1 MGVQDHRAFEQE
13 LAAYLLD
20 ALPAE
25 EARRF
30 EVHMATC
37 ERCQADAQ
45 WLRAAADALPA
56 SVEQIEPP
64 PELRERLLETVRRE
78 AVETREAAERR
89 EAAETP
95 AVGEGRR
102 RVGGRPRFRF
112 TLRPAAA
119 LAAASVALAAGLAGY
134 LIRGDGQPESV
145 TVAARST
152 PVAPGARASVV
163 RTGDTAVLQV
173 ERLPVQSRGRV
184 YQIWLRPKGTALLK
198 PSTLFVVRPDGRG
211 AAAVPGG
218 VEEAGELLVT
228 MEPRG
233 GSLRPRG
240 KPVLRAT
247 L

>member
-1 MGVQDHRAFEQE
+1 MEADGHRSFEHE

-20 ALPAE
+20 ALTSE

-30 EVHMATC
+30 EAHMATC
-37 ERCQADAQ
+37 ERCQSDAR
-45 WLRAAADALPA
+45 WLSAAAEVLPA

-64 PELRERLLETVRRE
+64 PELRERLLET
-78 AVETREAAERR
+78 ARR
-89 EAAETP
+89 EAAPTREP
-95 AVGEGRR
+95 AGEGKASRGRR
-102 RVGGRPRFRF
+102 RFRF

-134 LIRGDGQPESV
+134 LIRGEGEPEST

-163 RTGDTAVLQV
+163 RTADSAVLRV
-173 ERLPVQSRGRV
+173 ERLPVQRRGRV
-184 YQIWLRPKGTALLK
+184 YQVWLRRKGTKLLK
-198 PSTLFVVRPDGRG
+198 PSTLFVVRSDGRG

-218 VEEAGELLVT
+218 LEDAGELLVT
-228 MEPRG
+228 MEPEG
-233 GSLRPRG
+233 GSLQPRG